1 MKKITAVIIIGIV
14 FITQVHS
21 QHKITAPYQEYK
33 NRAESFYD
41 LVYGLYY
48 LPKYNLFSEYYPNTN
63 QPNINYFNDGEKAAK
78 EVSFLWPFSGMTS
91 AVNILY
97 KFDKKKYGTSL
108 ENLIEAQKQYRDTI
122 RKPIGYQAYPTRLE
136 KSDRYYD
143 DNGLV
148 GIDYIEAYANTKQ
161 AHYLK
166 DAKEVFEF
174 IISGWNTDLEGGV
187 TWLEGVHDQK
197 PACSNGKA
205 TVLALKIYEQ
215 TKDKYYLDWG
225 LKFYNWMHSHL
236 RAEENIYWND
246 MKTADRSVLKTAWT
260 YNTGTMLQAAVSLY
274 KITGNEMYL
283 KEAQLLA
290 EGSYLYFGKKQAD
303 GRISILDNPWFTV
316 VLFRGYQDLYAVDQN
331 SKYVNAIIKNIDF
344 AWTNA
349 RDDKGL
355 LYSDWN
361 AEKDESKTPKWLL
374 NQAAVIEL
382 YARIALIKK
391 QKN

>member
-1 MKKITAVIIIGIV
+1 MKKITAAIIIGIV
-14 FITQVHS
+14 FIAQAHS
-21 QHKITAPYQEYK
+21 QQKIEPYKEYK
-33 NRAESFYD
+33 NRAESFYE

-97 KFDKKKYGTSL
+97 KIDKKKYNASL
-108 ENLIEAQKQYRDTI
+108 KNLIEAQKQYRDTI

-174 IISGWNTDLEGGV
+174 IISGWNMDLEGGV
-187 TWLEGVHDQK
+187 TWLEGIHDQK

-215 TKDKYYLDWG
+215 TNDKYYLDWG

-246 MKTADRSVLKTAWT
+246 MKTADRSILKTAWT

-274 KITGNEMYL
+274 KITGNIVYL
-283 KEAQLLA
+283 EEAQSLA
-290 EGSYLYFGKKQAD
+290 EGSYLYFGKKQTD

-331 SKYVNAIIKNIDF
+331 SKYVDTIVKNIDF

-391 QKN
+391 

>member
-1 MKKITAVIIIGIV
+1 MNKVTALIICFLFAVQANSQDKKDESYAT
-14 FITQVHS
+14 
-21 QHKITAPYQEYK
+21 YK
-33 NRAESFYD
+33 NKAELFYN

-48 LPKYNLFSEYYPNTN
+48 LPQYNLFSEYYPNTN
-63 QPNINYFNDGEKAAK
+63 QPNLNYFNDGEKSAK
-78 EVSFLWPFSGMTS
+78 EVSFLWPFSGITS

-97 KFDKKKYGTSL
+97 KIDKKKYSASL
-108 ENLIEAQKQYRDTI
+108 KNLIEAQKQYRDTV

-148 GIDYIEAYANTKQ
+148 GIDYIEAYANTKE
-161 AHYLK
+161 AHYLN

-174 IISGWNTDLEGGV
+174 IISGWNNDLEGGV

-205 TVLALKIYEQ
+205 TVLALKIYEE

-225 LKFYNWMHSHL
+225 LKFYNWMYSHL

-246 MKTADRSVLKTAWT
+246 MKTADRSILKTAWT

-274 KITGNEMYL
+274 KITGDKAYL
-283 KEAQLLA
+283 KEAQSLA
-290 EGSYLYFGKKQAD
+290 EGSYLYFGKKQSD
-303 GRISILDNPWFTV
+303 GRVSILDNPWFTT

-331 SKYVNAIIKNIDF
+331 PKYVNTIINNIDY
-344 AWTNA
+344 AWANA
-349 RDDKGL
+349 RDGKGL
-355 LYSDWN
+355 FYSDWN
-361 AEKDESKTPKWLL
+361 AGKDESKTSKWLL
-374 NQAAVIEL
+374 NQAAIIEI
-382 YARIALIKK
+382 YGRIALIKK
-391 QKN
+391 

>member
-1 MKKITAVIIIGIV
+1 MKKITEAIIIGIV
-14 FITQVHS
+14 FIAQAHS
-21 QHKITAPYQEYK
+21 QQKIEPYKEYK
-33 NRAESFYD
+33 NRSESFYD

-97 KFDKKKYGTSL
+97 KIDKKKYSSSL
-108 ENLIEAQKQYRDTI
+108 KNLIEAQKQYRDTI

-161 AHYLK
+161 KSYLK

-187 TWLEGVHDQK
+187 TWLEGIHDQK

-236 RAEENIYWND
+236 KAEENIYWND

-274 KITGNEMYL
+274 KITGNKMYL
-283 KEAQLLA
+283 KEAQSLA
-290 EGSYLYFGKKQAD
+290 EGSYLYFGKKQTD

-316 VLFRGYQDLYAVDQN
+316 VLFRGYQDLYEVDQN
-331 SKYVNAIIKNIDF
+331 SKYVNTIIENIDF

-374 NQAAVIEL
+374 NEAAVIEL

-391 QKN
+391 

>member
-1 MKKITAVIIIGIV
+1 MKKLILLITFCLFAV
-14 FITQVHS
+14 QADS
-21 QHKITAPYQEYK
+21 QNKEKDSYKTYK
-33 NRAESFYD
+33 NRAESFYA

-48 LPKYNLFSEYYPNTN
+48 LPQHNLFSEYYPNTN
-63 QPNINYFNDGEKAAK
+63 QPNINYFNDGEKSAK

-91 AVNILY
+91 AVNLLY
-97 KFDKKKYGTSL
+97 KIDQKKYSKPL
-108 ENLIEAQKQYRDTI
+108 ANLIKAQKQYRDTV
-122 RKPIGYQAYPTRLE
+122 RKPIGYQAYPVRFE

-148 GIDYIEAYANTKQ
+148 GIDYIEAYANTKE

-174 IISGWNTDLEGGV
+174 IISGWNDDLEGGV
-187 TWLEGVHDQK
+187 TWLEGVHNQK

-215 TKDKYYLDWG
+215 TNDKYYLNWG

-246 MKTADRSVLKTAWT
+246 MKTADRSILKTAWT

-274 KITGNEMYL
+274 KITRNKEYL
-283 KEAQLLA
+283 TEAQSLA

-303 GRISILDNPWFTV
+303 GRISILDDPWFTV
-316 VLFRGYQDLYAVDQN
+316 VLFRGYQDLYEVDHN
-331 SKYVNAIIKNIDF
+331 PKYVDTIITNIDY
-344 AWTNA
+344 AWKNA
-349 RDDKGL
+349 RDNKGL
-355 LYSDWN
+355 VYSNWN

-374 NQAAVIEL
+374 NEAAVIEL
-382 YARIALIKK
+382 YARIALIKNK
-391 QKN
+391 TL

>member
-1 MKKITAVIIIGIV
+1 MKKITSVLAFCFFVII
-14 FITQVHS
+14 QVNS
-21 QHKITAPYQEYK
+21 QNKKTETYK
-33 NRAESFYD
+33 DRAESFYD

-48 LPKYNLFSEYYPNTN
+48 LPNYNLFSEYYPNTN
-63 QPNINYFNDGEKAAK
+63 QPNINYFNDGEKTAK

-97 KFDKKKYGTSL
+97 KIDKKKYSASL
-108 ENLIEAQKQYRDTI
+108 KNLIEAQKQYRDTI

-148 GIDYIEAYANTKQ
+148 GIDYIEAYANTKEE
-161 AHYLK
+161 HYLR

-174 IISGWNTDLEGGV
+174 IISGWNNDLEGGV
-187 TWLEGVHDQK
+187 TWLEGVYDQK

-205 TVLALKIYEQ
+205 TVLALKMYEQ

-246 MKTADRSVLKTAWT
+246 MKTADRSVLQTAWT

-274 KITGNEMYL
+274 KITGNKEYL
-283 KEAQLLA
+283 KEAQTLA
-290 EGSYLYFGKKQAD
+290 EGSYLFFGKKQAD
-303 GRISILDNPWFTV
+303 GRVSILDDPWFTV
-316 VLFRGYQDLYAVDQN
+316 VLFRGYQDLYKVDKN
-331 SKYVNAIIKNIDF
+331 AKYVNTIIQNINY
-344 AWTNA
+344 AWANA

-355 LYSDWN
+355 VYSNWN
-361 AEKDESKTPKWLL
+361 AVKDESKTPKWLL

-382 YARIALIKK
+382 YARIALLKK
-391 QKN
+391 

>member
-1 MKKITAVIIIGIV
+1 MKKIKAAIILGIV
-14 FITQVHS
+14 FITQGQS
-21 QHKITAPYQEYK
+21 QQKITHQEYK
-33 NRAESFYD
+33 TRAESFYD

-48 LPKYNLFSEYYPNTN
+48 LPNYNLFSEYYPNTN
-63 QPNINYFNDGEKAAK
+63 QPNLNYFNDGEKSAK

-91 AVNILY
+91 AINILY
-97 KFDKKKYGTSL
+97 KIDKKKYSTL
-108 ENLIEAQKQYRDTI
+108 LKKLIEAQKQYRDTI
-122 RKPIGYQAYPTRLE
+122 RKPAGYQAYPARLE

-161 AHYLK
+161 NSYLK

-174 IISGWNTDLEGGV
+174 IKSGWNNDLEGGV
-187 TWLEGVHDQK
+187 TWLEGIHDQK

-215 TKDKYYLDWG
+215 TKDQYYLDWA

-246 MKTADRSVLKTAWT
+246 MKTADRSILKTAWT

-274 KITGNEMYL
+274 KITGSKMYL
-283 KEAQLLA
+283 QEAQSLA
-290 EGSYLYFGKKQAD
+290 EGSYLYFGKKQTD
-303 GRISILDNPWFTV
+303 GRVSILDNPWFTV

-331 SKYVNAIIKNIDF
+331 AKYVDTIIQNVDY
-344 AWTNA
+344 AWKNA

-355 LYSDWN
+355 VYSDWN
-361 AEKDESKTPKWLL
+361 AEKDESKTSKWLL

-391 QKN
+391 QKT

>member
-1 MKKITAVIIIGIV
+1 MKKITSVLAFCFFVII
-14 FITQVHS
+14 QVNS
-21 QHKITAPYQEYK
+21 QNKKTETYK
-33 NRAESFYD
+33 DRAESFYD

-48 LPKYNLFSEYYPNTN
+48 LPNYNLFSEYYPNTN
-63 QPNINYFNDGEKAAK
+63 QPNINYFNDGEKTAK

-97 KFDKKKYGTSL
+97 KIDKKKYSASL
-108 ENLIEAQKQYRDTI
+108 KNLIEAQKQYRDTI

-148 GIDYIEAYANTKQ
+148 GIDYIEAYANTKEE
-161 AHYLK
+161 HYLR

-174 IISGWNTDLEGGV
+174 IISGWNNDLEGGV
-187 TWLEGVHDQK
+187 TWLEGVYDQK

-205 TVLALKIYEQ
+205 TVLALKMYEQ

-246 MKTADRSVLKTAWT
+246 MKTADRSVLQTAWT

-274 KITGNEMYL
+274 KITGNKKYL
-283 KEAQLLA
+283 KEAQTLA
-290 EGSYLYFGKKQAD
+290 EGSYLFFGKKQAD
-303 GRISILDNPWFTV
+303 GRVSILDDPWFTV
-316 VLFRGYQDLYAVDQN
+316 VLFRGYQDLYKVDKN
-331 SKYVNAIIKNIDF
+331 AKYVNTIIQNINY
-344 AWTNA
+344 AWANA

-355 LYSDWN
+355 VYSNWN
-361 AEKDESKTPKWLL
+361 AVKDESKTPKWLL

-382 YARIALIKK
+382 YARIALLKK
-391 QKN
+391 

>member
-1 MKKITAVIIIGIV
+1 MKKITEAIIIGIV
-14 FITQVHS
+14 FIAQAHS
-21 QHKITAPYQEYK
+21 QQKIEPYKEYK

-97 KFDKKKYGTSL
+97 KIDKKKYSSSL
-108 ENLIEAQKQYRDTI
+108 KNLIEAQKQYRDTI

-161 AHYLK
+161 KSYLK

-187 TWLEGVHDQK
+187 TWLEGIHDQK

-236 RAEENIYWND
+236 KAEENIYWND

-274 KITGNEMYL
+274 KITGNKMYL
-283 KEAQLLA
+283 KEAQSLA
-290 EGSYLYFGKKQAD
+290 EGSYLYFGKKQTD

-316 VLFRGYQDLYAVDQN
+316 VLFRGYQDLYEVDQN
-331 SKYVNAIIKNIDF
+331 SKYVNTIIENIDF

-374 NQAAVIEL
+374 NEAAVIEL

-391 QKN
+391 

>member
-1 MKKITAVIIIGIV
+1 MKKIVTAIILGIV
-14 FITQVHS
+14 FIAQA
-21 QHKITAPYQEYK
+21 QGQQKIEPYKEYK
-33 NRAESFYD
+33 NRAESFYE

-63 QPNINYFNDGEKAAK
+63 QPNLNYFNDGEKAAK

-97 KFDKKKYGTSL
+97 KIDKKKYNTSL
-108 ENLIEAQKQYRDTI
+108 KNLIEAQKQYRDTI

-148 GIDYIEAYANTKQ
+148 GIDYIEAYSNTKQ
-161 AHYLK
+161 KSYLK

-174 IISGWNTDLEGGV
+174 IISGWNSDLEGGV
-187 TWLEGVHDQK
+187 TWLEGIYDQK

-236 RAEENIYWND
+236 KAEENIYWND

-274 KITGNEMYL
+274 KITGNKMYL
-283 KEAQLLA
+283 NEAQSLA
-290 EGSYLYFGKKQAD
+290 EGSYLYFGKKQTD

-331 SKYVNAIIKNIDF
+331 SKYINTIIKNIDF
-344 AWTNA
+344 AWANA

-391 QKN
+391 QNT

>member
-1 MKKITAVIIIGIV
+1 MKNILSTLIICLL
-14 FITQVHS
+14 FSTQANCQNKQKES
-21 QHKITAPYQEYK
+21 YQMYK

-63 QPNINYFNDGEKAAK
+63 QPNLNYFNDGEKSAK

-91 AVNILY
+91 AINVLY
-97 KFDKKKYGTSL
+97 KIDKKKYSTSL
-108 ENLIEAQKQYRDTI
+108 KNLIEAQKLYRDTI
-122 RKPIGYQAYPTRLE
+122 RKPYGYQAYPIQFE

-148 GIDYIEAYANTKQ
+148 GIDFIEAYANTKE
-161 AHYLK
+161 ANYLK

-174 IISGWNTDLEGGV
+174 IISGWNSDLEGGI
-187 TWLEGVHDQK
+187 TWLEGVYDQK

-205 TVLALKIYEQ
+205 TVFALKLYEQ
-215 TKDKYYLDWG
+215 THDKYYLDWG

-236 RAEENIYWND
+236 RADENIYWND
-246 MKTADRSVLKTAWT
+246 MKTKDRSILKIAWT

-274 KITGNEMYL
+274 KITNDKKYL
-283 KEAQLLA
+283 TEAQSLA
-290 EGSYLYFGKKQAD
+290 EGSYVFFGKKQAD
-303 GRISILDNPWFTV
+303 GRTSILDDPWFTI
-316 VLFRGYQDLYAVDQN
+316 VLFRGYQDLYDVDKN
-331 SKYVNAIIKNIDF
+331 PKYVDTIIRNIDY
-344 AWTNA
+344 AWKNA

-355 LYSDWN
+355 FYSNWN
-361 AEKDESKTPKWLL
+361 AEKDESKTSKWLL
-374 NQAAVIEL
+374 NEAAIIEL

-391 QKN
+391 

>member
-1 MKKITAVIIIGIV
+1 MKKITSVLAFCFFVII
-14 FITQVHS
+14 QVNS
-21 QHKITAPYQEYK
+21 QNKKTETYK
-33 NRAESFYD
+33 DRAESFYD

-48 LPKYNLFSEYYPNTN
+48 LPNYNLFSEYYPNTN
-63 QPNINYFNDGEKAAK
+63 QPNINYFNDGEKTAK

-97 KFDKKKYGTSL
+97 KIDKKKYSASL
-108 ENLIEAQKQYRDTI
+108 KNLIEAQKQYRDTI

-148 GIDYIEAYANTKQ
+148 GIDYIEAYANTKEE
-161 AHYLK
+161 HYLR

-174 IISGWNTDLEGGV
+174 IISGWNNDLEGGV
-187 TWLEGVHDQK
+187 TWLEGVYDQK

-205 TVLALKIYEQ
+205 TVLALKMYEQ

-246 MKTADRSVLKTAWT
+246 MKTADRSVLQTAWT

-274 KITGNEMYL
+274 KITGNKEYL
-283 KEAQLLA
+283 KEAQTLA
-290 EGSYLYFGKKQAD
+290 EGSYLFFGKKQAD
-303 GRISILDNPWFTV
+303 GRVSILDDPWFTV
-316 VLFRGYQDLYAVDQN
+316 VLFRGYQDLYKVDKN
-331 SKYVNAIIKNIDF
+331 AKYVNTIIKNINY
-344 AWTNA
+344 AWANA
-349 RDDKGL
+349 RDNKGL
-355 LYSDWN
+355 VYSNWN
-361 AEKDESKTPKWLL
+361 AVKDESKTPKWLL

-382 YARIALIKK
+382 YARIALLKK
-391 QKN
+391 